1 MHIKSLKVF
10 CDVVGRRSF
19 SRAATDNG
27 ISQSGASQIVHH
39 LEDSLGV
46 KLIDRSKRPFVLTTE
61 GEVYYE
67 GCRKLVQRYY
77 ALQEE
82 VRSLHQEVE
91 GRVNVASI
99 YSVGLSYGRQ
109 LVDEFTRRHPKA
121 AIHIEYHHPHRV
133 YELVAE
139 DQVDVGLIS
148 YAQATRTVKAVHW
161 CEEPM
166 MLVCSPSH
174 PLAQSESINLADLN
188 GLEIIGF
195 DRDLKIRRR
204 IDRHLAERG
213 VEVCVRMAFDNI
225 DTIKRAIEV
234 NSGASLLPEPTVL
247 RELHTAAFIAVPV
260 RGLDLA
266 RPLGII
272 HRRGVELGK
281 TARRFVQLLQELPS
295 LVANGG
301 NSSHSA
307 NDAANGM
314 AKGESL
320 NRIGGAGDAIATRP
334 DPADSIKR

>member
-19 SRAATDNG
+19 SRAATDND

-46 KLIDRSKRPFVLTTE
+46 KLIDRSKRPFVLTAE

-82 VRSLHQEVE
+82 VQSLHQEVE

-99 YSVGLSYGRQ
+99 YSGGLSYGKQ

-121 AIHIEYHHPHRV
+121 AIHIEHHHPHRV

-148 YAQATRTVKAVHW
+148 YAQATRTVKAIHW

-166 MLVCSPSH
+166 TLVCAPNH
-174 PLAQSESINLADLN
+174 PLAQAESIALKDLD

-213 VEVCVRMAFDNI
+213 VEVCIRMAFDNI

-234 NSGASLLPEPTVL
+234 NSGASFLPQPTVHSEL
-247 RELHTAAFIAVPV
+247 RTASFVAIPV
-260 RGLDLA
+260 RGLDLV

-281 TARRFVQLLQELPS
+281 TARRFVQLLQELSSP
-295 LVANGG
+295 VADG
-301 NSSHSA
+301 SDASQSA
-307 NDAANGM
+307 DNAVHLAAGSKSQDHTGDAADARTTKPASADG
-314 AKGESL
+314 AK
-320 NRIGGAGDAIATRP
+320 R
-334 DPADSIKR
+334 

>member
-1 MHIKSLKVF
+1 
-10 CDVVGRRSF
+10 
-19 SRAATDNG
+19 
-27 ISQSGASQIVHH
+27 
-39 LEDSLGV
+39 
-46 KLIDRSKRPFVLTTE
+46 VLTTE

-121 AIHIEYHHPHRV
+121 AIHIEHHHPHRV

-166 MLVCSPSH
+166 TLVCAPGH
-174 PLAQSESINLADLN
+174 PLAQSESINLNDLD

-204 IDRHLAERG
+204 IDRQLAERG
-213 VEVCVRMAFDNI
+213 VEVSVRMEFDNI

-234 NSGASLLPEPTVL
+234 NSGASLLPEPTV
-247 RELHTAAFIAVPV
+247 RSELSTASFVAIAV
-260 RGLDLA
+260 RGLDLM

-281 TARRFVQLLQELPS
+281 TARRFVQLLQDLPS
-295 LVANGG
+295 PVASGN
-301 NSSHSA
+301 NSSHPA
-307 NDAANGM
+307 D
-314 AKGESL
+314 
-320 NRIGGAGDAIATRP
+320 RAGDL
-334 DPADSIKR
+334 PADG